1 MNLLS
6 ATRARP
12 AGSNTDSP
20 GRELYES
27 LPVPVWVEDYSAV
40 RRRLQ
45 ELERDGVT
53 DLAAHLAAHPEL
65 GREVVRLVTIVE
77 VNQAVLDRYGFPDRA
92 TLVAGLDSVYGPST
106 VGLYMQLFC
115 QLMRGALAFSG
126 EDAGWRSDGTPV
138 HSLVS
143 YRVAPGCEESWERV
157 FCTDIDVSRRIRAEE
172 TLVLQR
178 DVAMALG
185 TASDLDQA
193 LAGLLEALTLAE
205 AFDAGAVFLRASATA
220 QFELTASHDMSAAYR
235 RRRRAFTIDEGL
247 MRQLASGTICYAP
260 FAFFASHVDD
270 GELEPLPETPELRA
284 TALLP
289 VVHDGEVLAVLLLAS
304 RHFDEFWPDT
314 RRAIES
320 AAAEI
325 GGLLA
330 RVHAQSEL
338 RLSLDRME
346 ALLAAGRAVNSTLD
360 YDHVLQE
367 ITRHA
372 GLALDVCISATWEY
386 IAETHDMAFR
396 AIWQREVVPGVA
408 QRLAGYR
415 PSSDDPLQR
424 YRHLPEE
431 VFVETVSDPELS
443 AAARTEMEGWGVKTW
458 MFVPL
463 RSAGESIGVMVL
475 TERDRERIFSPTE
488 RAFARALGDQAS
500 SAMHNAQLHGRL
512 RAQLGVGHDVLDLSR
527 ALLSIVDAEGVFERV
542 ASSLASLVDYSA
554 LTILR
559 ANEAAGELEVL
570 FAAGADAET
579 MRGQRLPLSSGVASD
594 VLRRG
599 QAEIV
604 NDMLSDPR
612 AFQVP
617 ETGCEQ
623 QASIFVPIRLGRDR
637 ALLTVDRLGGGRF
650 NAEQL
655 ETVQLFANLAA
666 IALEN
671 ARLYQTIEQQATRD
685 GLTGLYNH
693 RYLYERLEL
702 EIARAQRS
710 GEPLSL
716 LMIDLDDFKKINDR
730 HGHPAGDRV
739 LRAVANVL
747 TENTRRG
754 VDFVA
759 RFGGE
764 EFAVI
769 TPGLPADR
777 GRSGARSSG
786 ETAGCAAEVAARIR
800 AALSATIV
808 PAGSEDDLEGAA
820 GVAGNDALRVTVS
833 VGVAGFP
840 ETATSMDELV
850 RQADAALYVA
860 KRLGKDRTE
869 TYCRERSRGGDPQQ
883 ETDAAMMSARAARPA
898 GCKNRYALP
907 SMSMT

>member
-1 MNLLS
+1 
-6 ATRARP
+6 
-12 AGSNTDSP
+12 
-20 GRELYES
+20 
-27 LPVPVWVEDYSAV
+27 
-40 RRRLQ
+40 
-45 ELERDGVT
+45 
-53 DLAAHLAAHPEL
+53 
-65 GREVVRLVTIVE
+65 
-77 VNQAVLDRYGFPDRA
+77 
-92 TLVAGLDSVYGPST
+92 
-106 VGLYMQLFC
+106 
-115 QLMRGALAFSG
+115 
-126 EDAGWRSDGTPV
+126 
-138 HSLVS
+138 
-143 YRVAPGCEESWERV
+143 
-157 FCTDIDVSRRIRAEE
+157 
-172 TLVLQR
+172 
-178 DVAMALG
+178 
-185 TASDLDQA
+185 
-193 LAGLLEALTLAE
+193 
-205 AFDAGAVFLRASATA
+205 
-220 QFELTASHDMSAAYR
+220 
-235 RRRRAFTIDEGL
+235 
-247 MRQLASGTICYAP
+247 
-260 FAFFASHVDD
+260 
-270 GELEPLPETPELRA
+270 
-284 TALLP
+284 
-289 VVHDGEVLAVLLLAS
+289 
-304 RHFDEFWPDT
+304 
-314 RRAIES
+314 
-320 AAAEI
+320 
-325 GGLLA
+325 
-330 RVHAQSEL
+330 
-338 RLSLDRME
+338 
-346 ALLAAGRAVNSTLD
+346 
-360 YDHVLQE
+360 
-367 ITRHA
+367 
-372 GLALDVCISATWEY
+372 
-386 IAETHDMAFR
+386 
-396 AIWQREVVPGVA
+396 
-408 QRLAGYR
+408 
-415 PSSDDPLQR
+415 
-424 YRHLPEE
+424 
-431 VFVETVSDPELS
+431 
-443 AAARTEMEGWGVKTW
+443 
-458 MFVPL
+458 
-463 RSAGESIGVMVL
+463 
-475 TERDRERIFSPTE
+475 
-488 RAFARALGDQAS
+488 
-500 SAMHNAQLHGRL
+500 
-512 RAQLGVGHDVLDLSR
+512 
-527 ALLSIVDAEGVFERV
+527 
-542 ASSLASLVDYSA
+542 
-554 LTILR
+554 
-559 ANEAAGELEVL
+559 
-570 FAAGADAET
+570 

-860 KRLGKDRTE
+860 KRCGKDRTE
-869 TYCRERSRGGDPQQ
+869 TY
-883 ETDAAMMSARAARPA
+883 RPE
-898 GCKNRYALP
+898 
-907 SMSMT
+907 